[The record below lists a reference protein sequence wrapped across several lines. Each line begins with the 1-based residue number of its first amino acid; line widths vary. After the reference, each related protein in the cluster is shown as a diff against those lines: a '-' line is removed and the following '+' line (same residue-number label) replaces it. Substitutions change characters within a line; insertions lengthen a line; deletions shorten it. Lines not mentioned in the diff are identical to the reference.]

1 VDTTQTVASSAQPAH
16 RLENTPPAA
25 AATAK
30 IAGLLFPL
38 VAFGVLA
45 FGASSVVSLC
55 LGASLALVVGN
66 PYVAHARRLTQLTLA
81 LAIVGL
87 GAGVQVRPALAY
99 GAVGFWGTLGALAV
113 CLVFGALLARKLRV
127 NGDTALLIA
136 VGTAICGGSAIA
148 TVSKVIGA
156 SDEET
161 SAALGTV
168 FLLNGVSLFLFPAL
182 APVVGLDGER
192 FGLWVA
198 FAVHDTSSVIGAA
211 LAHGAL
217 AVSVATPVKLGRALL
232 ILPIAAA
239 IGIWKFRSSVARPVV
254 AVGALPWFLLGFLA
268 MAVFAATVPSFAAH
282 APEIATGARRLMAV
296 ALFSIGASVTRESLR
311 RLGPRALLYGLSLWI
326 AVASISLLLLCAG
339 VADL

>member
-1 VDTTQTVASSAQPAH
+1 VDTAQTVASSATRAH
-16 RLENTPPAA
+16 RLETPPAA
-25 AATAK
+25 TAR
-30 IAGLLFPL
+30 IASVLLPL
-38 VAFGVLA
+38 GALGVLV
-45 FGASSVVSLC
+45 FGASSVASLC
-55 LGASLALVVGN
+55 LGAGLAALLGN
-66 PYVAHARRLTQLTLA
+66 PYVVHARRLAQLTLA

-87 GAGVQVRPALAY
+87 GAEVQLRHALAY
-99 GAVGFWGTLGALAV
+99 GAVGFWGTLVGLAV
-113 CLVFGALLARKLRV
+113 CLALGALLVRKLRV
-127 NGDTALLIA
+127 NRDTGLLIA
-136 VGTAICGGSAIA
+136 VGTAVCGASAIA

-211 LAHGAL
+211 LAHGSL

-232 ILPIAAA
+232 ILPIAIG
-239 IGIWKFRSSVARPVV
+239 IGIWKFRRSVARPAI

-268 MAVFAATVPSFAAH
+268 MAVFATSVPSFAAH
-282 APEIATGARRLMAV
+282 APGIAAGARRLMAL
-296 ALFSIGASVTRESLR
+296 ALFLIGASVTRESLR
-311 RLGPRALLYGLSLWI
+311 RLGPHALLYGVVLWI
-326 AVASISLLLLCAG
+326 AVASMSLILLRAG